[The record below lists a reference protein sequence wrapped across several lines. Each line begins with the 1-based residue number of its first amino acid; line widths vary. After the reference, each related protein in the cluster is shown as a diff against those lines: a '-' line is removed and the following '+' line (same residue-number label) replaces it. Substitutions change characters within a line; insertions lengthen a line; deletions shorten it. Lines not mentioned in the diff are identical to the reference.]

1 MLSSL
6 ILTMYIMNS
15 ELRKQI
21 DKARDDTQQFRERE
35 KESQMELERLQEEE
49 KVMQQRTNK
58 KVFMYSTL
66 IDIHALLIYIFN
78 IYFVLLLFR
87 YTAI

>member
-1 MLSSL
+1 
-6 ILTMYIMNS
+6 MYIMNS
-15 ELRKQI
+15 ELRKQL

-58 KVFMYSTL
+58 KVLGY
-66 IDIHALLIYIFN
+66 
-78 IYFVLLLFR
+78 VLLS
-87 YTAI
+87 Y